1 MLGEIRS
8 TYKIFVGKSL
18 GKNPLGT
25 PNKGMEG

>member
-1 MLGEIRS
+1 MRG

-25 PNKGMEG
+25 PNEGMGGQN